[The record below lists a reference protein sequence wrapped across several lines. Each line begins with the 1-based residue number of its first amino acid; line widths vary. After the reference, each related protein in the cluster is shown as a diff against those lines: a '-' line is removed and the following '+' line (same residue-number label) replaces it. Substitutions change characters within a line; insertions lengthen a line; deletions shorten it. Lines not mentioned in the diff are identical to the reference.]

1 MKTRRFS
8 SLLLALLGWLLA
20 ACAVDGASEYNNDD
34 LCLHD
39 DECGPGHACGPNGT
53 CWAVRDPLELPLG
66 IEIYDQRVGSAK
78 LGQLIYDL
86 GPTELVPDA
95 DGVIRV
101 TIPDPFT
108 IEGTVRTNT
117 LDATVQ
123 ALLLSYRLSHIPGR
137 GVTSASQSLGSVDSG
152 GVPYDLTF
160 VQPDL
165 YVLQV
170 VPQPATTVAPLLV
183 YEEFKHDTT
192 VNFTM
197 GVVNYEVIGR
207 LVDADGQPVTNAT
220 VWIFDFETGA
230 SSTVATTSAMPENT
244 GEFRCRFT
252 DRPASLSIFTGAGET
267 GLVQPSVLFEID
279 AAALETWSQTHGD
292 DGYEAG
298 DLIIPALAPPI
309 TFGTNIFGYNTSGGR
324 TVVPGAQV
332 TFKTVVGGG
341 TRDNGVVVAEGTT
354 DEEGN
359 VTVSL
364 VPGDHETGRVYEV
377 TVMTPIDSPFA
388 STKKQLEVGPLSGY
402 GESIELE
409 RRVTAVGQVL
419 SPDDDLP
426 LPQVTIKATPST
438 SSTGNTNESMIGT
451 TYQPSTQTDSSGWFT
466 LLLDPG
472 YYDFSLIFPDRLK
485 YPNTTFFDQIVAQMR
500 ASTTFSFKPAPP
512 AMVRV
517 LVQDERGVPLSSMEV
532 RAYLVAPECQLVG
545 ECTVPAQQLSAS
557 RTNTD
562 GLVAL
567 IVP

>member
-1 MKTRRFS
+1 
-8 SLLLALLGWLLA
+8 
-20 ACAVDGASEYNNDD
+20 
-34 LCLHD
+34 
-39 DECGPGHACGPNGT
+39 
-53 CWAVRDPLELPLG
+53 
-66 IEIYDQRVGSAK
+66 
-78 LGQLIYDL
+78 
-86 GPTELVPDA
+86 
-95 DGVIRV
+95 
-101 TIPDPFT
+101 
-108 IEGTVRTNT
+108 
-117 LDATVQ
+117 
-123 ALLLSYRLSHIPGR
+123 
-137 GVTSASQSLGSVDSG
+137 
-152 GVPYDLTF
+152 
-160 VQPDL
+160 
-165 YVLQV
+165 
-170 VPQPATTVAPLLV
+170 
-183 YEEFKHDTT
+183 
-192 VNFTM
+192 
-197 GVVNYEVIGR
+197 
-207 LVDADGQPVTNAT
+207 
-220 VWIFDFETGA
+220 
-230 SSTVATTSAMPENT
+230 
-244 GEFRCRFT
+244 
-252 DRPASLSIFTGAGET
+252 
-267 GLVQPSVLFEID
+267 
-279 AAALETWSQTHGD
+279 
-292 DGYEAG
+292 
-298 DLIIPALAPPI
+298 
-309 TFGTNIFGYNTSGGR
+309 
-324 TVVPGAQV
+324 
-332 TFKTVVGGG
+332 
-341 TRDNGVVVAEGTT
+341 
-354 DEEGN
+354 
-359 VTVSL
+359 
-364 VPGDHETGRVYEV
+364 
-377 TVMTPIDSPFA
+377 MTPIDSPFA